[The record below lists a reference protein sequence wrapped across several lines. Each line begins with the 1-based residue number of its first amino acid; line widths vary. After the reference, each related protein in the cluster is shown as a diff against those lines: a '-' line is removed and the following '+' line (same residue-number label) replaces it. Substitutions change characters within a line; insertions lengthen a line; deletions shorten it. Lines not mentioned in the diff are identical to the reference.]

1 MEFEVDALKMRKRLR
16 KKQGEG
22 EFAGYEFCVSY
33 VLDDVSSLR
42 ANEFLDS
49 FVERAIEPNALECRE
64 ARRRQWDFRVA
75 CLDGARPTAAQRA
88 AVIAWLKGRKEVA
101 RFEVEELG

>member
-1 MEFEVDALKMRKRLR
+1 MRKRLR

-22 EFAGYEFCVSY
+22 EFEGYDFGVSY
-33 VLDDVSSLR
+33 VLDDVSALR
-42 ANEFLDS
+42 ANAFLDR
-49 FVERAIEPNALECRE
+49 FVEQAIEPLGLECRA
-64 ARRRQWDFRVA
+64 ARRREWDFKVA

-101 RFEVEELG
+101 RFEVEEAD